1 MTNRRY
7 KDTERKLREVMDTID
22 EIAKDFAAE
31 DKERDTD
38 IYPYIHTHN
47 DFAQLYYY
55 DRKDNDAGDRELIRI
70 YGRFFEKLGQKL
82 QELA

>member
-1 MTNRRY
+1 MTNRQY

-38 IYPYIHTHN
+38 ICAFIRNNNQST
-47 DFAQLYYY
+47 QLYYY